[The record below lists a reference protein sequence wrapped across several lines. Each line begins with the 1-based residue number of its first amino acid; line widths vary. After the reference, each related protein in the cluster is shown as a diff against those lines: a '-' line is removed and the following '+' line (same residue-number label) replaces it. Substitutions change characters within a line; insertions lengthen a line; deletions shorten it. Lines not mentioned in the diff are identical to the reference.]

1 MPIWSVNLNG
11 DAHDILESV
20 PKGKKSKF
28 VRRAIEWYG
37 KDPRKLDEQLEAHD
51 KLREIFTQK
60 CIQVQEFES
69 SFIYKIF
76 KLFNK

>member
-20 PKGKKSKF
+20 PKGKKSTF
-28 VRRAIEWYG
+28 VRRALEWYG

-51 KLREIFTQK
+51 KLREVFTQK

>member
-20 PKGKKSKF
+20 PKGKKSKY
-28 VRRAIEWYG
+28 VRRALEWYS
-37 KDPRKLDEQLEAHD
+37 KDPRNLNEKLEEHEELLARYT
-51 KLREIFTQK
+51 KK
-60 CIQVQEFES
+60 CIQVDKFKK
-69 SFIYKIF
+69 SFIYKIY

>member
-11 DAHDILESV
+11 DAHDILESI
-20 PKGKKSKF
+20 PKGQKSKF

-37 KDPRKLDEQLEAHD
+37 KDNRQINESLEDHE
-51 KLREIFTQK
+51 KLREVFTQK
-60 CIQVQEFES
+60 CIQIQEFES